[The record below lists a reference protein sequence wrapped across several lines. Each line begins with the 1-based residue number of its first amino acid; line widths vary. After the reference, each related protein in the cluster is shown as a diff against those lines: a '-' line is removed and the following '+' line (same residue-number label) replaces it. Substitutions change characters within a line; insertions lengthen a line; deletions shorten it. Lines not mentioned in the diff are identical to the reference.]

1 LVAFSPAEDESMMQ
15 GEVAS
20 FAKTLRTRA
29 REFEK
34 GRAVAEDARR
44 AAHGMG
50 LGALSIP
57 SSSGGAG
64 LGLVTAMLVEEEL
77 AFGDAGAAFGLAG
90 GATFVRAVLELGTEE
105 DAKRLLSPFA
115 ADDGYKK
122 FGAVAWSEKLPN
134 KERAGFSTVA
144 ERAGSSGAGGIKI
157 RGEKS
162 FVVNGALA
170 DTFIVFAQADESRG
184 WEGIEA
190 YVVDA
195 HAPGVKIGERAHTL
209 GLDAANVTSV
219 SFDGAPATRLGD
231 GTDVSKKILRFFV
244 KGGLVVAAR
253 AVGLAHAAF
262 EVTREYCDTR
272 KAFGK
277 PIGHFQAIAF
287 TIADRAMD
295 VDAARGLVWRAAD
308 AWDRGLPENEALL
321 HSAHAISFA
330 LEAAMRCGDDAVQLH
345 GGAGFMRDYP
355 VEKFMRDAK
364 QLQLCVMTA
373 EQADQLAATL
383 EVGQPLALGA
393 ILPTPESQNTLV

>member
-1 LVAFSPAEDESMMQ
+1 MVAFSPAEDESMMQ

-34 GRAVAEDARR
+34 GRAVAEDARK

-50 LGALSIP
+50 LGSLSIP
-57 SSSGGAG
+57 SSCGGAG

-90 GATFVRAVLELGTEE
+90 GASFVRAVLELGTED
-105 DAKRLLSPFA
+105 DAKRLLALLS

-144 ERAGSSGAGGIKI
+144 TKKGDRFEIS
-157 RGEKS
+157 GEKS

-170 DTFIVFAQADESRG
+170 STLVVFAQVDESRG
-184 WEGIEA
+184 WEGIDAFVVEA
-190 YVVDA
+190 NA
-195 HAPGVKIGERAHTL
+195 RGVKIGERAKTL

-219 SFDGAPATRLGD
+219 SFDSAPATRLGD
-231 GTDVSKKILRFFV
+231 GADVSKKILRFFV
-244 KGGLVVAAR
+244 KSGLIVAAR

-262 EVTREYCDTR
+262 DVTREYCDTR

-277 PIGHFQAIAF
+277 PVGHFQAVAF

-295 VDAARGLVWRAAD
+295 VDAARSLVWRAAD
-308 AWDRGLPENEALL
+308 AWDRELPENEALL
-321 HSAHAISFA
+321 YSAQAISFA

-345 GGAGFMRDYP
+345 GGSGFMRDYP

-383 EVGQPLALGA
+383 EVGQPLALGQ

>member
-1 LVAFSPAEDESMMQ
+1 MVAFSPAEDESMMQ

-34 GRAVAEDARR
+34 GRAVAEDARK

-50 LGALSIP
+50 LGSLSIP
-57 SSSGGAG
+57 SSCGGAG

-90 GATFVRAVLELGTEE
+90 GASFVRAVLELGTED
-105 DAKRLLSPFA
+105 DAKRLLALFS

-122 FGAVAWSEKLPN
+122 FGAVAWSEKSPN

-144 ERAGSSGAGGIKI
+144 TKKGDRFEI

-170 DTFIVFAQADESRG
+170 STLVVFAQVDESRG
-184 WEGIEA
+184 WEGIDA
-190 YVVDA
+190 FVVDA
-195 HAPGVKIGERAHTL
+195 HAPGVKIGERAKTL

-219 SFDGAPATRLGD
+219 SFDSAPATRLGD
-231 GTDVSKKILRFFV
+231 GADVSKKILRFFV
-244 KGGLVVAAR
+244 KSGLIVAAR

-277 PIGHFQAIAF
+277 PVGHFQAVAF

-295 VDAARGLVWRAAD
+295 VDAARSLVWRAAD
-308 AWDRGLPENEALL
+308 AWDRELPENEALL
-321 HSAHAISFA
+321 YSAQAISFA

-345 GGAGFMRDYP
+345 GGSGFMRDYP

-383 EVGQPLALGA
+383 EVGQPLALGQ

>member
-34 GRAVAEDARR
+34 GRAVAEDARK

-50 LGALSIP
+50 LGSLSIP
-57 SSSGGAG
+57 SSCGGAG

-90 GATFVRAVLELGTEE
+90 GASFVRAVLELGTED
-105 DAKRLLSPFA
+105 DAKRLLALLS

-144 ERAGSSGAGGIKI
+144 TKKGDRFEIS
-157 RGEKS
+157 GEKS

-170 DTFIVFAQADESRG
+170 STLVVFAQVDESRG
-184 WEGIEA
+184 WEGIDAFVVEA
-190 YVVDA
+190 NA
-195 HAPGVKIGERAHTL
+195 RGVKIGERAKTL

-219 SFDGAPATRLGD
+219 SFDSAPATRLGD
-231 GTDVSKKILRFFV
+231 GADVSKKILRFFV
-244 KGGLVVAAR
+244 KSGLIVAAR

-262 EVTREYCDTR
+262 DVTREYCDTR

-277 PIGHFQAIAF
+277 PVGHFQAVAF

-295 VDAARGLVWRAAD
+295 VDAARSLVWRAAD
-308 AWDRGLPENEALL
+308 AWDRELPENEALL
-321 HSAHAISFA
+321 YSAQAISFA

-345 GGAGFMRDYP
+345 GGSGFMRDYP

-383 EVGQPLALGA
+383 EVGQPLALGQ

>member
-1 LVAFSPAEDESMMQ
+1 MVAFSPAEDESMMQ

-29 REFEK
+29 RELEK
-34 GRAVAEDARR
+34 ARSVPEDIRR

-50 LGALSIP
+50 LGAISIP

-90 GATFVRAVLELGTEE
+90 GASFVRAVLELGTED
-105 DAKRLLSPFA
+105 DAKRLLSPLA
-115 ADDGYKK
+115 SDDGYKK
-122 FGAVAWSEKLPN
+122 FGAVAWSEKSPN
-134 KERAGFSTVA
+134 KERAGFSTTARPLGHGHVI
-144 ERAGSSGAGGIKI
+144 S
-157 RGEKS
+157 GEKS

-170 DTFIVFAQADESRG
+170 DTFIVFAQLDESRG
-184 WEGIEA
+184 WEGIDAFVVEA
-190 YVVDA
+190 SA
-195 HAPGVKIGERAHTL
+195 RGVKIGERAKTL
-209 GLDAANVTSV
+209 GLDAANV
-219 SFDGAPATRLGD
+219 ATVTFEDTPCVRLGQ
-231 GTDVSKKILRFFV
+231 GSDVSKKILKFFV
-244 KGGLVVAAR
+244 KSGLIVAAR

-277 PIGHFQAIAF
+277 PVGHFQAVAF

-295 VDAARGLVWRAAD
+295 VDAARSLVWRAAD

-321 HSAHAISFA
+321 YSAHAISFA

-345 GGAGFMRDYP
+345 GGSGFMRDYP

-383 EVGQPLALGA
+383 EVGQPLALGNV
-393 ILPTPESQNTLV
+393 LPTPESQNTLV